1 MRRKILDKGSQAL
14 FLLCAL
20 MSVIALCT
28 ICFFIFKGAVPAIR
42 EIGLWDFISGSV
54 WKPNNKPQAFGIF
67 NMIVG
72 SLYVTA
78 GGILMGVPVG
88 VLAAVYMAR
97 LCPRKI
103 YPVLSQA
110 VSLLAGIPSIIYG
123 FFGMMVIVPFIQKS
137 LGGNGNSVLAASI
150 VLAVMI
156 LPTIISI
163 SEASLRALPEEYHE
177 GALALGATRE
187 ASAYLVMLPAARS
200 GVVTAIMLGIG
211 RAIGETIAV
220 VMVAGN
226 ASILPESVL
235 KPVRTLTSNIVLEMN
250 YASGLHFDALIATA
264 AVLFLFIL
272 LLNVSLRLLTKGEA
286 RV

>member
-272 LLNVSLRLLTKGEA
+272 LLNVSLRLLTKGEG